1 MRADELRQMFLDF
14 FARKDHRVLPSASL
28 IPEDPSTLFTSAGMQ
43 PFVPYFLGNERPP
56 HSRLATCQKCLR
68 SDDLDRVGHTARHC
82 TFFEMLGNF
91 SFGDYFK
98 EEAIVWGWE
107 FVREVLG
114 IPEELLWVSV
124 YEEDEESFRLWTEEV
139 GVPADRVVC
148 FGKEDN
154 WWGPVGTSGPCGP
167 CTEIFIDRGPALGE
181 EDRPGKGRGDRFA
194 ELWNLVFQ
202 QYDQQPDGT
211 LVPLPRPGIDTGAGL
226 ERVAAAMQEVP
237 TIFDTDLVYPIVEQ
251 IVALARELGRSE
263 VAYGVDPKDDVA
275 IKIIADHARALAFA
289 IADGALPSNK
299 GRGSVLRRLLRRA
312 AYYGRTLGIEQP
324 FLYQLAPTIARL
336 MARPYPEVQER
347 LDTIMEVVQA
357 EEARFQQTLERNL
370 PRVDEVLAEA
380 RATGQLAVDGRVAY
394 DLYST
399 YGIPLEMTEAFAV
412 AQGLRVD
419 QEGYALAEEAH
430 QRVSST
436 GPGISHGDFADDL
449 LNDLPPDTDFLG
461 YDTTRAH
468 GTVVAIAVGSE
479 LDPQRNILVGGE
491 RREALEPG
499 EEGWVLLDRTP
510 FYAESGGQ
518 VGDRGWWQRKEGK
531 VEVCDTLKDKNER
544 FLHRCRVVEGPAL
557 RVGEE
562 VTAEVD
568 VARREAIRRAH
579 TATHLL
585 HAALRR
591 ELGTHVLQAGSLVE
605 ANRLRFDF
613 SHYAAVEPEQLARVE
628 RWVNEQ
634 VWANYPVQARLLPLP
649 QAREQGAIALFGEK
663 YEDIVRLVEIGEG
676 VSRELCGGTH
686 VQATGDIGP
695 VHIVSESSIGAGV
708 RRIEALVGPAALDYW
723 RQREETLAQAAT
735 LLNVPPLELPT
746 RMQTLLEQVRN
757 LERKLEASQQQQAMS
772 QLEMLLARV
781 VKVNGASIVAEAV
794 EGVDPQ
800 ALRTLA
806 DRVCERLENGVA
818 LLGTVS
824 GGKVV
829 LLCKVAEPLTKR
841 GLHAGNIVREA
852 ARVVGGGGGGRPTF
866 AQAGGRDPSKLAA
879 ALAEGLALARRQ
891 LSENPGS

>member
-289 IADGALPSNK
+289 IADGALPSN
-299 GRGSVLRRLLRRA
+299 
-312 AYYGRTLGIEQP
+312 
-324 FLYQLAPTIARL
+324 
-336 MARPYPEVQER
+336 
-347 LDTIMEVVQA
+347 
-357 EEARFQQTLERNL
+357 
-370 PRVDEVLAEA
+370 
-380 RATGQLAVDGRVAY
+380 
-394 DLYST
+394 
-399 YGIPLEMTEAFAV
+399 
-412 AQGLRVD
+412 
-419 QEGYALAEEAH
+419 
-430 QRVSST
+430 
-436 GPGISHGDFADDL
+436 
-449 LNDLPPDTDFLG
+449 
-461 YDTTRAH
+461 
-468 GTVVAIAVGSE
+468 
-479 LDPQRNILVGGE
+479 
-491 RREALEPG
+491 
-499 EEGWVLLDRTP
+499 
-510 FYAESGGQ
+510 
-518 VGDRGWWQRKEGK
+518 
-531 VEVCDTLKDKNER
+531 
-544 FLHRCRVVEGPAL
+544 
-557 RVGEE
+557 
-562 VTAEVD
+562 
-568 VARREAIRRAH
+568 
-579 TATHLL
+579 
-585 HAALRR
+585 
-591 ELGTHVLQAGSLVE
+591 
-605 ANRLRFDF
+605 
-613 SHYAAVEPEQLARVE
+613 
-628 RWVNEQ
+628 
-634 VWANYPVQARLLPLP
+634 
-649 QAREQGAIALFGEK
+649 
-663 YEDIVRLVEIGEG
+663 
-676 VSRELCGGTH
+676 
-686 VQATGDIGP
+686 
-695 VHIVSESSIGAGV
+695 
-708 RRIEALVGPAALDYW
+708 
-723 RQREETLAQAAT
+723 
-735 LLNVPPLELPT
+735 
-746 RMQTLLEQVRN
+746 
-757 LERKLEASQQQQAMS
+757 
-772 QLEMLLARV
+772 
-781 VKVNGASIVAEAV
+781 
-794 EGVDPQ
+794 
-800 ALRTLA
+800 
-806 DRVCERLENGVA
+806 
-818 LLGTVS
+818 
-824 GGKVV
+824 
-829 LLCKVAEPLTKR
+829 
-841 GLHAGNIVREA
+841 
-852 ARVVGGGGGGRPTF
+852 
-866 AQAGGRDPSKLAA
+866 
-879 ALAEGLALARRQ
+879 
-891 LSENPGS
+891 